1 MAASDLDQ
9 AWVDAVVAASDAVEP
24 ALATSAVVEFTIGKT
39 KRAALQITDGRVT
52 GPASSDTAADGDAE
66 GGSEPEVSIP
76 VTAAQLASF
85 CDGSE
90 SMSKAFMRG
99 DLKPVGST
107 GALLPLFA
115 LFDDPAFVAALAD
128 EQPTV

>member
-1 MAASDLDQ
+1 MAATDLDQ
-9 AWVDAVVAASDAVEP
+9 AWIDAVTGASQAVEP
-24 ALATSAVVEFTIGKT
+24 ALAASAVVEFTIGKT
-39 KRAALQITDGRVT
+39 KRAVLQIDEGRVT
-52 GPASSDTAADGDAE
+52 GAAGGPDQPDG
-66 GGSEPEVSIP
+66 GVEPEVSIP
-76 VTAAQLASF
+76 VTGAQLASF

-115 LFDDPAFVAALAD
+115 LFDDPAFVDALRS
-128 EQPTV
+128 

>member
-1 MAASDLDQ
+1 MAAADLDD
-9 AWVDAVVAASDAVEP
+9 AWVEAVAGASRAAEVALTPSAVVA
-24 ALATSAVVEFTIGKT
+24 FTIGKT
-39 KRAALQITDGRVT
+39 KRATLQIVDGRVT
-52 GPASSDTAADGDAE
+52 GPAAVDEGDGGDGDD
-66 GGSEPEVSIP
+66 PDVTIP

-107 GALLPLFA
+107 GALLPVFA
-115 LFDDPAFVAALAD
+115 LFDDPAFLEALAAGGS
-128 EQPTV
+128 